1 MVSHWGH
8 VQLHLKYKRKHAR
21 YILVSKL
28 QALAPQGP
36 GNLRF
41 INETCLYTYH
51 AHKHARNA
59 KCNVVYCCFLL
70 ILVVWTCQ
78 IATVHSCFILL
89 RMVEKVNQANGHEDD
104 AYWLHDWAPESSEF
118 TWYHVRK
125 RNNYCPY
132 GKMMKL
138 YWGLLWMPNLDI
150 SLGQTTCK
158 WS

>member
-1 MVSHWGH
+1 MKACGQSLRTRSVAFEIQAQTCQVYFG
-8 VQLHLKYKRKHAR
+8 
-21 YILVSKL
+21 L
-28 QALAPQGP
+28 QTTSTGTPRTGAG

-138 YWGLLWMPNLDI
+138 YWGLL
-150 SLGQTTCK
+150 
-158 WS
+158 